1 MPDAQVLITMG
12 VTVGM
17 TLALTL
23 GMLALY
29 AKLYVKVAQG
39 HALIINGMADVRVF
53 FSGGLVIPSVHKAE
67 LVDVSKRHIVID
79 RRGDRALLLGDGAR
93 VDLVADV
100 FLRVN
105 KTPEDVVRAAENI
118 GAARLAD
125 PDAIESL
132 FLPKLESAV
141 EMVCARAGF
150 DALHRDREAI
160 TDRILETI
168 GEDLD
173 GFVVDEV
180 TLRVFDR
187 TLTEGAA

>member
-39 HALIINGMADVRVF
+39 HALIINKMVEVRVF
-53 FSGGLVIPSVHKAE
+53 FTGGLVIPAVHKAE
-67 LVDVSKRHIVID
+67 IIDISKRHIVID

-93 VDLVADV
+93 GDLVADV
-100 FLRVN
+100 YLRVN
-105 KTPEDVVRAAENI
+105 KTPEDVVRAAQNI

-187 TLTEGAA
+187 SLTEGAA

>member
-12 VTVGM
+12 VTIGM
-17 TLALTL
+17 IVAFAL
-23 GMLALY
+23 GMAALY

-39 HALIINGMADVRVF
+39 HALIINKMVDVRVF
-53 FSGGLVIPSVHKAE
+53 FTGGLVIPAVHKAE
-67 LVDVSKRHIVID
+67 IIDISKRHIVID

-105 KTPEDVVRAAENI
+105 KTPEDVVRAAQNI

>member
-1 MPDAQVLITMG
+1 MPDAQVLITLG

-17 TLALTL
+17 TLALAL
-23 GMLALY
+23 GMAALY
-29 AKLYVKVAQG
+29 AKLYVKVDQG
-39 HALIINGMADVRVF
+39 HALIINKMVEVQVF
-53 FSGGLVIPSVHKAE
+53 FTGGLVIPMVHNAE
-67 LVDVSKRHIVID
+67 IIDISKRQVVID

-93 VDLVADV
+93 AALVADV
-100 FLRVN
+100 YLHVN
-105 KTPEDVVRAAENI
+105 KTPDDVLRAAQSI

-150 DALHRDREAI
+150 DALHREREALA
-160 TDRILETI
+160 DRILETI

-187 TLTEGAA
+187 TSTEGAA